1 MDQFLNCHAPRPQDD
16 STRPKRKPSVMENKQ
31 DKKEGNGP
39 SRPKENIYSFLSQ
52 HAQSL
57 VVAVLFLAT
66 LITLSVYVQTHEK
79 PDPAVVS
86 IFSTV
91 LAGLIAYFAATR
103 RSGQNK

>member
-1 MDQFLNCHAPRPQDD
+1 MHAALRKIRYSRNQNNLPVKMKKNGDVTRGPNDD
-16 STRPKRKPSVMENKQ
+16 N
-31 DKKEGNGP
+31 
-39 SRPKENIYSFLSQ
+39 NIYSFLSQ

-57 VVAVLFLAT
+57 VVAILFLAT
-66 LITLSVYVQTHEK
+66 LVALSVYLQTHES
-79 PDPAVVS
+79 PDPAVIS

>member
-1 MDQFLNCHAPRPQDD
+1 MEKFLNCNARRPQKDKIQ
-16 STRPKRKPSVMENKQ
+16 PKPKQ
-31 DKKEGNGP
+31 P
-39 SRPKENIYSFLSQ
+39 SRENEKNGDVTRGPNDDNNIYSFLSQ

-57 VVAVLFLAT
+57 VVAILFLAT
-66 LITLSVYVQTHEK
+66 LVALSVYLQTHES
-79 PDPAVVS
+79 PDPAVIS